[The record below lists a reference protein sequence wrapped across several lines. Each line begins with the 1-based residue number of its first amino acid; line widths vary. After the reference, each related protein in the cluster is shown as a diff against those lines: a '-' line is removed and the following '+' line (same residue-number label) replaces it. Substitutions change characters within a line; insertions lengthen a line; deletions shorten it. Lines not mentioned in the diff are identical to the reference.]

1 MDTDPKPPQTPA
13 ERHYEAMK
21 KAQRD
26 YWRRKH
32 PNPRPVGRPRKLAVP
47 PQLAVIE
54 ETPATHESG
63 FVSASGV

>member
-1 MDTDPKPPQTPA
+1 MEQTADPVAPTPQQTPA

-32 PNPRPVGRPRKLAVP
+32 PNPRPVGRPKKVVP
-47 PQLAVIE
+47 VEALK
-54 ETPATHESG
+54 TN
-63 FVSASGV
+63 ASGV